1 MKAPSPGSVMFCGEG
16 GRGGRAQWGP
26 LPTID
31 RWRGS
36 AAEFDP
42 LRCNLPNL
50 WSCTASRSTYCSLL
64 RKRRCCNSAPLIFR
78 RRGLR
83 QPSNQSLPRAIWCTT
98 DTLNSTEPAEL
109 DVTLIA
115 FNCLN
120 STLQSLFNPHPSSTL
135 ALEKHWLCFL
145 QNAAWEADPQFK
157 TFVFSQK
164 LVYHCLR
171 YYHYKSFYTLGCFLC
186 K

>member
-1 MKAPSPGSVMFCGEG
+1 MKPSSPGSVMFCGEG
-16 GRGGRAQWGP
+16 GRGADGLSGARCRPQTDEG
-26 LPTID
+26 
-31 RWRGS
+31 

-42 LRCNLPNL
+42 LCCNLPNL
-50 WSCTASRSTYCSLL
+50 WSCAASCSTYCSLL

-98 DTLNSTEPAEL
+98 DTLNSIEPAEL

-120 STLQSLFNPHPSSTL
+120 STLQSLFNPHPSSAL

-145 QNAAWEADPQFK
+145 QNTAWEADPQFK
-157 TFVFSQK
+157 TVAFSQK
-164 LVYHCLR
+164 LVYHCSR
-171 YYHYKSFYTLGCFLC
+171 
-186 K
+186 